1 MLVKK
6 QRSIYLFALL
16 AIVLT
21 NTTLFAQTESRVK
34 EEKAHK
40 KKVRHFSDSTWKKN
54 FNITDTSAAKIINR
68 IQDINTTLNDINDI
82 LDNGYDTTEIS
93 ESLPEFERVV
103 KIIRYNI
110 SNLSGSQN
118 LNNLSLM
125 QTRLNEM
132 SDDLKDWQGSLLD
145 YYTVLV
151 GRNSQLKALS
161 LDSTVHELPADTALR
176 YLYLRQL
183 KELKSRTA
191 STDSITKRS
200 LLKIDLLQST
210 VYNRYVEVVEVQ
222 KKVKVLIKAY
232 DKKAFSNEYGFLWQ
246 PPAKDS
252 TTLSIGVVLQ
262 RSIKGS
268 GRILQYHIDAI
279 RRPAIIDGVLTLVFF
294 FWLFI
299 NVRKIRKNQPD
310 SEITGRLQYIQKVP
324 VLAALI
330 ILFTLATFLD
340 LHPPAIYSAVLQLL
354 LIITLSLLLSNRWP
368 GKLFTLW
375 MVFVLL
381 FVFYNVK
388 NLMVTNTYSAR
399 LVTFAAD
406 LFSVVLG
413 ILFFRRMKQD
423 SKFFPGYFRVL
434 PIIYIVLNLLA
445 AICNLLGRVT
455 LSQVLGNAAISNF
468 IQAIGLIVFIQ
479 VVLEAVFL
487 QLEVDKKSNRF
498 SAYLNYQNVE
508 SRLRRILTLVAGV
521 YWFINLCQNLNIFDQ
536 TYQVVTDFL
545 NQERFVGS
553 TTFTLSSIL
562 VFFVV
567 IWLANI
573 LQKYIGYFFGDTNDD
588 VTADKK
594 TRLGTSI
601 LLVRL
606 LVLTTGFLLGVL
618 ASGIPLDKVTIII
631 GALGVGI
638 GLGLQN
644 IVNNLV
650 SGVILAIERPIQV
663 GDLIEI
669 SGNTG
674 RVKDI
679 GIRSS
684 RIVTADGAEVI
695 IPNGDMLSQKLTNW
709 TLSNSHMRV
718 EINVKL
724 GEGADLEKFRKLILD
739 LLINN
744 ENIMPKPD
752 PVVLFRSITVAGA
765 DVQILFWAFDLNKG
779 IQLKSDVLQKIFE
792 SCHKENIPVVG

>member
-1 MLVKK
+1 MLVNK
-6 QRSIYLFALL
+6 RSFFFLIALL
-16 AIVLT
+16 AFVLT
-21 NTTLFAQTESRVK
+21 DTTLKAQTESRSK
-34 EEKAHK
+34 DEKAHRK
-40 KKVRHFSDSTWKKN
+40 KMRHFSDSTWKKN
-54 FNITDTSAAKIINR
+54 FSITDTSAAKIINR
-68 IQDINTTLNDINDI
+68 IQDINATLNDINDL

-93 ESLPEFERVV
+93 ENLPVFERSV
-103 KIIRYNI
+103 KIIQYKI

-118 LNNLSLM
+118 LNSLSLM

-161 LDSTVHELPADTALR
+161 LDSTVHELPPDSALR

-191 STDSITKRS
+191 STDSITKKN

-210 VYNRYVEVVEVQ
+210 VYNRYVEVVDLQ

-232 DKKAFSNEYGFLWQ
+232 DKKALSNEYGYLWQ

-252 TTLSIGVVLQ
+252 TTQSLGTVLQ

-268 GRILQYHIDAI
+268 TRILQYHLESIQQ
-279 RRPAIIDGVLTLVFF
+279 PAIVDTVLTLLFF
-294 FWLFI
+294 FWMLI
-299 NVRKIRKNQPD
+299 NIGKIRRTQPD
-310 SEITGRLQYIQKVP
+310 IAKRLQYVQAIP
-324 VLAALI
+324 ILAALI
-330 ILFTLATFLD
+330 FLFTLATFLD
-340 LHPPAIYSAVLQLL
+340 LHPPAIYTAVLQLL
-354 LIITLSLLLSNRWP
+354 LIITLTLLLFHRWP
-368 GKLFTLW
+368 GKLFRLW
-375 MVFVLL
+375 VVFALL
-381 FVFYNVK
+381 FIFYNIK
-388 NLMVTNTYSAR
+388 NMMDTNTYSTR
-399 LVTFAAD
+399 LVTFSVD
-406 LFSVVLG
+406 IFSMFLG
-413 ILFFRRMKQD
+413 FVFVKRMKQEQ
-423 SKFFPGYFRVL
+423 KYFPGYFKVL
-434 PIIYIVLNLLA
+434 LIIYIVLNLLA
-445 AICNLLGRVT
+445 ATSNLFGRVT
-455 LSQVLGNAAISNF
+455 LSQVFGNAAISNF

-487 QLEVDKKSNRF
+487 QLEVDKKSKRF

-508 SRLRRILTLVAGV
+508 SRLRRILTIIGGI
-521 YWFINLCQNLNIFDQ
+521 YWFINLCQNLNVYDQ
-536 TYQVVTDFL
+536 AYEAVTDFL
-545 NQERFVGS
+545 GADRFVGS

-562 VFFVV
+562 LFFVV
-567 IWLANI
+567 IWIANI

-588 VTADKK
+588 VTANKK
-594 TRLGTSI
+594 TMLGTSI

-606 LVLTTGFLLGVL
+606 LVLTAGFLLGVL
-618 ASGIPLDKVTIII
+618 ASGIPLDKVTIVI

-669 SGNTG
+669 TGNSG

-684 RIVTADGAEVI
+684 RIVTAEGAEVI

-709 TLSNSHMRV
+709 TLSNMHMRV
-718 EINVKL
+718 EINIKL
-724 GEGADLEKFRKLILD
+724 GEGADLDKTRSVILD
-739 LLINN
+739 LLLKN
-744 ENIMPKPD
+744 EEIMAKPE
-752 PVVLFRSITVAGA
+752 PQLLYRSITQAGA
-765 DVQILFWAFDLNKG
+765 DVQILFWALDLNKG
-779 IQLKSDVLQKIFE
+779 LQLKSDTLQKIYE
-792 SCHKENIPVVG
+792 ACRAENIPITG

>member
-1 MLVKK
+1 MLVNKP
-6 QRSIYLFALL
+6 SCLLPITLLALL
-16 AIVLT
+16 LT
-21 NTTLFAQTESRVK
+21 SITLYAQTAESRTK
-34 EEKAHK
+34 EEKAHR
-40 KKVRHFSDSTWKKN
+40 KKVRHFSDSTWRKN
-54 FNITDTSAAKIINR
+54 FNITDTSAARIINR

-82 LDNGYDTTEIS
+82 LDNGYDTSEIS
-93 ESLPEFERVV
+93 ENLPEFERSI
-103 KIIRYNI
+103 KIIHYNI

-151 GRNSQLKALS
+151 GRNSQLRALS
-161 LDSTVHELPADTALR
+161 LDSTVHELPTDTALR

-191 STDSITKRS
+191 STDSITRKS

-210 VYNRYVEVVEVQ
+210 VYNRYVEVIDLQ
-222 KKVKVLIKAY
+222 KKVKNLIKAY
-232 DKKAFSNEYGFLWQ
+232 DKKALSNEYGYLWQ

-252 TTLSIGVVLQ
+252 ATQSLGTVLQ

-268 GRILQYHIDAI
+268 NRILQYHMEAI
-279 RRPAIIDGVLTLVFF
+279 RQLVIINAILTLAFF
-294 FWLFI
+294 CWMLI
-299 NVRKIRKNQPD
+299 NLRKIKLNQED
-310 SEITGRLQYIQKVP
+310 MTGRLQYVQSIP
-324 VLAALI
+324 VLPALI
-330 ILFTLATFLD
+330 FLFTFMTFLD
-340 LHPPAIYSAVLQLL
+340 LHPPAIYTAVLQLL
-354 LIITLSLLLSNRWP
+354 LIISLTLLLMNRWP
-368 GKLFTLW
+368 RKLFAPWSLL
-375 MVFVLL
+375 VLL
-381 FVFYNVK
+381 FIFYNIK

-399 LVTFAAD
+399 LLTFGVD
-406 LFSVVLG
+406 ILSIVLG
-413 ILFFRRMKQD
+413 YIFFKKIKQEQ
-423 SKFFPGYFRVL
+423 KLFPGYFKGL
-434 PIIYIVLNLLA
+434 TIIYIFLNLSA
-445 AICNLLGRVT
+445 ALSNLFGRVT
-455 LSQVLGNAAISNF
+455 LSQVLGYAAVSNF

-479 VVLEAVFL
+479 VALEAVFL
-487 QLEVDKKSNRF
+487 QLEADKKSKRF

-508 SRLRRILTLVAGV
+508 SRLRRILTIIAGV
-521 YWFINLCQNLNIFDQ
+521 YWFINLCQNLNLYDQ
-536 TYQVVTDFL
+536 AYQIVSDFL
-545 NQERFVGS
+545 NAQRYVGS
-553 TTFTLSSIL
+553 TSFTLGSIL

-567 IWLANI
+567 VWISNI

-606 LVLTTGFLLGVL
+606 LVLTAGFLLGVL

-669 SGNTG
+669 SGNSG

-684 RIVTADGAEVI
+684 RIVTAEGAEVI

-709 TLSNSHMRV
+709 TLSNTFMRV
-718 EINVKL
+718 EINIKL
-724 GEGADLEKFRKLILD
+724 GEGADLDKARTLILD
-739 LLINN
+739 LLQKN
-744 ENIMPKPD
+744 EEVMPKPE
-752 PVVLFRSITVAGA
+752 PQVLFRGITDSGA

-779 IQLKSDVLQKIFE
+779 IQLKSDVLQKIFTA
-792 SCHKENIPVVG
+792 CHKENIPVTG